1 MLRGLWIAPVPAL
14 GAALF
19 STRNSPV
26 VLSGEPYHVTLML
39 DASGSMLLTAA
50 SLLWIAAGF
59 YVPAFFRGSAMTGS
73 FTVCWLFTLIG
84 SLGIFLAADL
94 VSFFL
99 CYALV
104 SLPAYGLVTYD
115 GTPVARRAGAIYMG
129 FALLGENLL
138 LMGFVLLAANTPDG
152 SLRIA
157 DAVDALQAAPSRTA
171 ILSLLIVGFGMK
183 IALLPMHFWM
193 PLSYTASPIP
203 AAAVLSGAAVK
214 AGVIGLIRFLPF
226 DMTLPGWGELLTIVG
241 FFGAFY
247 GVAVGITQSNPKT
260 VLAYS
265 SVSQMGFLAAV
276 LGMGLS
282 TGDASV
288 APLAAF
294 YAAHHV
300 LVKGALFLSVGAAA
314 LTGAHRMGL
323 VLAPGTVIALGLA
336 GLPLTGGA
344 LAKLAVKDPL
354 GYGIAGTLAM
364 LSAAGTA
371 LLMTHFLFRLAA
383 TADHAPKK
391 PAPVG
396 LFAPWLATA
405 VLCLIV
411 PWASLPSLRP
421 WTAFRN
427 ARSGGALEDLLARG
441 EWRNRGTGLS
451 AVESPP
457 SPDSGGRHRCAG
469 RMAFA
474 PRDGLR
480 SCLCKSRRRAEA
492 VDDGLSCTSFDCR
505 PSDSGHACRRLKTQ
519 PSPL

>member
-1 MLRGLWIAPVPAL
+1 MNPEMLPLSLALPAAMLLGCLSAGLRKMMLRGLWIAPVPAL

-59 YVPAFFRGSAMTGS
+59 YVPAFFRGRAMTGS

-247 GVAVGITQSNPKT
+247 GVVVGITQSNPKT

-300 LVKGALFLSVGAAA
+300 LVKGALVPFRGRGRADGCPPHGPRAGTGNDDCAGACR
-314 LTGAHRMGL
+314 TSAHRRR
-323 VLAPGTVIALGLA
+323 PGE
-336 GLPLTGGA
+336 TGGERSARLRHRRDSGDAFRGRHCAPDDA
-344 LAKLAVKDPL
+344 LFVPPRRDGGPRTKKTSPRRTLRPVAGDGCAVPHRSL
-354 GYGIAGTLAM
+354 GVVTL
-364 LSAAGTA
+364 TPA
-371 LLMTHFLFRLAA
+371 LDRF
-383 TADHAPKK
+383 PK
-391 PAPVG
+391 
-396 LFAPWLATA
+396 
-405 VLCLIV
+405 C
-411 PWASLPSLRP
+411 SLR
-421 WTAFRN
+421 RC
-427 ARSGGALEDLLARG
+427 SG
-441 EWRNRGTGLS
+441 
-451 AVESPP
+451 
-457 SPDSGGRHRCAG
+457 
-469 RMAFA
+469 
-474 PRDGLR
+474 
-480 SCLCKSRRRAEA
+480 
-492 VDDGLSCTSFDCR
+492 R
-505 PSDSGHACRRLKTQ
+505 PSGPWRVA
-519 PSPL
+519 